1 MLISDFP
8 ISIIFY
14 HIIFP
19 AGGQC
24 LHSGST
30 ARGLKKIDRRRMFIY
45 NIVCIHLQEE
55 RELI

>member
-1 MLISDFP
+1 MLISVFP

-14 HIIFP
+14 HIIFS

-24 LHSGST
+24 LHSGPT
-30 ARGLKKIDRRRMFIY
+30 ARVLKMIDRRRMFIY

-55 RELI
+55 RELK